1 MITKVVASAAIVLG
15 LSVLGAAPANADP
28 GHQGNPPSPNPFA
41 GLTCNCQPRAP
52 LSPMSQPEVDRG
64 LQAALAG

>member
-1 MITKVVASAAIVLG
+1 MITKVIASAAVVLG
-15 LSVLGAAPANADP
+15 LSVLGAAPANAEPSASDL
-28 GHQGNPPSPNPFA
+28 NPPSPFA

-52 LSPMSQPEVDRG
+52 FSPMSQPEVDRG